1 MPGAV
6 SRPERDSVCYMSPSR
21 IHRGK
26 SYQLLDIH
34 ISSVAPVRTPMGLAI
49 TALTTMPRS
58 VAYPPGSWPRR
69 MGAELAAGYCGET
82 TVEAFIKRVG
92 KEYPRPRINEGRR
105 KLWLR
110 DDLDEAILPDEMRR
124 DRDVA
129 EDL

>member
-1 MPGAV
+1 MVTRYIVRSYGF
-6 SRPERDSVCYMSPSR
+6 E
-21 IHRGK
+21 

-34 ISSVAPVRTPMGLAI
+34 ISSVAPVRTAMVLAI

-92 KEYPRPRINEGRR
+92 KEYPQPRINEGRR

-110 DDLDEAILPDEMRR
+110 DDLDEAILPDEMRC